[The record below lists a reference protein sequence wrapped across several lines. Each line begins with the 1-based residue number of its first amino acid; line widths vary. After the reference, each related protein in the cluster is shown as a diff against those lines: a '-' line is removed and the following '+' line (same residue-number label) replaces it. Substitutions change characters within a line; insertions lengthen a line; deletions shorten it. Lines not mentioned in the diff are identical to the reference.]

1 MRYAKMLRTAVAA
14 IFSLGL
20 VTGTAMASEGY
31 YATGKQ
37 GDRANGERIFKNGK
51 DGVPACVIC
60 HGADGS
66 GNDDMGAPMLAGQFF
81 TFLWKQLEDFA
92 NQRRTNPTGAP
103 MFAVAASLTP
113 QERIDVAAY
122 LSNIPPPPTVGS
134 DLQTLQAQ
142 GLTVG
147 EPHLGRAIVEYGS
160 PVRTD
165 GYPADL
171 GSQGKGIPA
180 CKSCHGFAGDGAPP
194 LFPKIGQQRYT
205 YLVNQLKAWRDGSRD
220 NDLMGQMQAVAR
232 MMSDEDIYNAAAYL
246 TNASPYTLGNFR
258 TPYDH
263 RFNH

>member
-1 MRYAKMLRTAVAA
+1 MRYAKMIGTAVAA
-14 IFSLGL
+14 MFTLGL
-20 VTGTAMASEGY
+20 AAGSAVASEGY

-37 GDRANGERIFKNGK
+37 GNRANGEQIFKNGK

-66 GNDDMGAPMLAGQFF
+66 GNDDMGTPMLSGQFF
-81 TFLWKQLEDFA
+81 SFLWKQLEDFA
-92 NQRRTNPTGAP
+92 SQKRANPTGLA
-103 MFAVAASLTP
+103 MTTIAQSLTP
-113 QERIDVAAY
+113 QERIDIAAY

-134 DLQTLQAQ
+134 DLKALKAMGMTI
-142 GLTVG
+142 G

-171 GSQGKGIPA
+171 GSQGGGIPA

-194 LFPKIGQQRYT
+194 LYPKIGQQRYT
-205 YLVNQLKAWRDGSRD
+205 YLVNQLKQWRDGSRA
-220 NDLMGQMQAVAR
+220 NDPMGQMQAVAR
-232 MMSDEDIYNAAAYL
+232 LMTDDDIHNAAAYL

-258 TPYDH
+258 TPYDR
-263 RFNH
+263 RFDH